1 MFYFSFHI
9 TDYRAATAHLSNEE
23 DLAYRRLI
31 EMYYDT
37 EQPIPVDTQWVS
49 KRLRVGSEV
58 IDTVL
63 KDMFEL
69 TEEGWRH
76 ARCDKEIAHYHQL
89 AERNRANGKRGGRPK
104 TQGENPVGS
113 QSQPTGKLTNNHRT
127 IEPLNQE
134 PLVKAKRATRMT
146 EDFELPVEW
155 VNWVADNKPEV
166 NARQTFEQFKDY
178 WIAKAGADAAKL
190 DWFSTWRNWVRRDIA
205 RKPAY
210 QPVNK
215 QAALEERNRAVMAE
229 FLAQDEPPQEEFV

>member
-37 EQPIPVDTQWVS
+37 EQPIPADTQWVS

-63 KDMFEL
+63 ADMFEL

-104 TQGENPVGS
+104 TKGENPDGS
-113 QSQPTGKLTNNHRT
+113 QSEPTGKPTNNHKPIT
-127 IEPLNQE
+127 NNQE
-134 PLVKAKRATRMT
+134 PLVKAKRATRLSP
-146 EDFELPVEW
+146 DFELPIEW

-166 NARQTFEQFKDY
+166 NAYQTFEQFKDY

-190 DWFSTWRNWVRRDIA
+190 DWFSTWRNWVRRDTA
-205 RKPAY
+205 RKPV
-210 QPVNK
+210 QQQFNK
-215 QAALEERNRAVMAE
+215 QAALEERNRQAVAE
-229 FLAQDEPPQEEFV
+229 FLAKPEQEDFV

>member
-63 KDMFEL
+63 ADMFEL

-104 TQGENPVGS
+104 TKGENPDGS
-113 QSQPTGKLTNNHRT
+113 QSEPTGKPTNNHKPIT
-127 IEPLNQE
+127 NNQE
-134 PLVKAKRATRMT
+134 PLVKAKRATRLSP
-146 EDFELPVEW
+146 DFELPQEW
-155 VNWVADNKPEV
+155 LVWANDNRPDV
-166 NARQTFEQFKDY
+166 NAFQTFERFKDY

-190 DWFSTWRNWVRRDIA
+190 DWFSTWRNWVRRDTE

-215 QAALEERNRAVMAE
+215 QAALEERNRAAVAE
-229 FLAQDEPPQEEFV
+229 FLSQPEEPFV

>member
-1 MFYFSFHI
+1 M
-9 TDYRAATAHLSNEE
+9 
-23 DLAYRRLI
+23 
-31 EMYYDT
+31 
-37 EQPIPVDTQWVS
+37 EQSIFGD
-49 KRLRVGSEV
+49 
-58 IDTVL
+58 
-63 KDMFEL
+63 F
-69 TEEGWRH
+69 
-76 ARCDKEIAHYHQL
+76 A
-89 AERNRANGKRGGRPK
+89 
-104 TQGENPVGS
+104 
-113 QSQPTGKLTNNHRT
+113 
-127 IEPLNQE
+127 
-134 PLVKAKRATRMT
+134 LVKAKRATRMT

-210 QPVNK
+210 QQVNK

>member
-37 EQPIPVDTQWVS
+37 EQPIPADTQWVS

-63 KDMFEL
+63 ADMFEL

-104 TQGENPVGS
+104 TKAENPDGS
-113 QSQPTGKLTNNHRT
+113 QSEPTGKPTNNHKPIT
-127 IEPLNQE
+127 NNQE

-155 VNWVADNKPEV
+155 VNWVADNRPEV

-190 DWFSTWRNWVRRDIA
+190 DWFSTWRNWVRRDTA

-215 QAALEERNRAVMAE
+215 QAALEERNRAAVAE
-229 FLAQDEPPQEEFV
+229 FLSQPEEPFV

>member
-89 AERNRANGKRGGRPK
+89 AERNRANGKRGGRPR
-104 TQGENPVGS
+104 TQEENPVGS
-113 QSQPTGKLTNNHRT
+113 QSQPTGKPTNNH
-127 IEPLNQE
+127 EPVTKNQE
-134 PLVKAKRATRMT
+134 PLVKAKRATRMSP
-146 EDFELPVEW
+146 DFELPVEW

-166 NARQTFEQFKDY
+166 DARQTFEQFKDY

-190 DWFSTWRNWVRRDIA
+190 DWFSTWRNWVRRDSA

-215 QAALEERNRAVMAE
+215 QAALEQRNRAAMAE
-229 FLAQDEPPQEEFV
+229 FLSQPEEPFV

>member
-37 EQPIPVDTQWVS
+37 EQPIPVETQWVS

-58 IDTVL
+58 IETVL

-76 ARCDKEIAHYHQL
+76 ARCDKEIAHYHHL

-113 QSQPTGKLTNNHRT
+113 QSQPTGKPTNNQEPLTN
-127 IEPLNQE
+127 NQE
-134 PLVKAKRATRMT
+134 PLVKAKRATRLSP
-146 EDFELPVEW
+146 DFELPQEWVEW
-155 VNWVADNKPEV
+155 VHANKPEV

-190 DWFSTWRNWVRRDIA
+190 DWFSTWRNWVRRDTT
-205 RKPAY
+205 RKASY

-215 QAALEERNRAVMAE
+215 QAALEERNRAVIAE
-229 FLAQDEPPQEEFV
+229 FLAQDTPQQEDFV